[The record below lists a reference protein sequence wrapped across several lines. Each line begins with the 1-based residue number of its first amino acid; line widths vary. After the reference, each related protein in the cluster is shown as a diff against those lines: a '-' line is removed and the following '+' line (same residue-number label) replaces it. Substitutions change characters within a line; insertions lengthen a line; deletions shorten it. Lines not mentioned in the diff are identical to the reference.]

1 MLLSIIQGVFKKK
14 SDTALNELVL
24 RAKKG
29 DEKVMNE
36 LLIAYTPFI
45 KKTASLVCKRF
56 INEHDDEFSVALKG
70 FHEAILNFNPKENT
84 SLKTFS
90 HLIIRR
96 RLIDYIRSE
105 STRNETFF
113 TLKDENGE
121 TSADDQHH
129 IFNEISISSFLKEQ
143 QAVER
148 REEIKEYSKLL
159 KDYGMSFQ
167 VLATSSPKHAASR
180 KTAIHIAQII
190 AETPKLYNYLTDKKK
205 LPIKELVPIASV
217 SRKTIERHRRY
228 IIAVTLLINSNFV
241 HLKEYIREELL

>member
-1 MLLSIIQGVFKKK
+1 MLLSIIQGFNKK
-14 SDTALNELVL
+14 SDTTLNELVL
-24 RAKKG
+24 EAKKG

-36 LLIAYTPFI
+36 LLIAYTPFM

-70 FHEAILNFNPKENT
+70 FHEAVLHFNPKENT

-90 HLIIRR
+90 HLIMRR

-113 TLKDENGE
+113 TLKEENGE
-121 TSADDQHH
+121 AGAVDQHH
-129 IFNEISISSFLKEQ
+129 VFNEISISSFLKEQ
-143 QAVER
+143 QAAER

-167 VLATSSPKHAASR
+167 VLAISSPKHADSR
-180 KTAIHIAQII
+180 KTAFQIAKII
-190 AETPKLYNYLTDKKK
+190 AETPKYYTYLMEKKK
-205 LPIKELVPIASV
+205 LPIKELASIAKV

-228 IIAVTLLINSNFV
+228 IIAVTLLFNSDFV
-241 HLKEYIREELL
+241 YLKEYIREELI